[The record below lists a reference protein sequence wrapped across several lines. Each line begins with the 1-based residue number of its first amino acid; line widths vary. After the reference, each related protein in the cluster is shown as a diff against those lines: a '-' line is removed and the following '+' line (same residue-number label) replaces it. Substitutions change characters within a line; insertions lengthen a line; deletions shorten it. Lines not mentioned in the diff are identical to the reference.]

1 MTERRTE
8 RSYTLAAMSCA
19 SLALLALGSCGGK
32 PDEDPPLTEATLLEL
47 DLTQGF
53 GEREQ
58 SLLTEQRPSL
68 ASAVERVM
76 ALGSESLSRGL
87 FVRLGP
93 LSGHWSDVDEW
104 GEVFDSLRT
113 KKKPVHCAFEALDN
127 AGYALAAHCDTLSMT
142 PAGML
147 DLVGL
152 AAQVLHGRQLLESV
166 GVQADLLQIGRYKG
180 AAEPFTMDTMSEPL
194 RESLDGLLDD
204 LDARFRTHLKTRA
217 KLGEADLDRLI
228 DRGPYHS
235 EGARAAALV
244 DTVAYDDE
252 ARNRARITVGASS
265 VRAIFPRREEEFSL
279 RALLEA
285 FSEDKAKELKAQNR
299 VVLATLVGEIVD
311 GDRMGADKAAS
322 EPFVLAMRKF
332 ADDPHVKAVVLRIES
347 PGGSALASD
356 RMWHAV
362 RRVAGRKPV
371 IVSMGDMAASGG
383 YYVACAGSYVLA
395 TEGSIVGS
403 IGVVGGKIVFAGM
416 ADRLGVHS
424 DNLKRA
430 ERATWLSILT
440 PFTGAERRQLE
451 VLLRDTYDRFLQRV
465 ALGRKRALAQIQSAA
480 EGRVMGGARA
490 KKLGLVDEVGGLARA
505 LKLAR
510 ERGSVARDAPIE
522 AWPST
527 SDPVAAVT
535 SALTGARLNTPEGR
549 LLEEMSRMAE
559 MGSEATWL
567 SHLTPGRPAAVLPA
581 HLSVR

>member
-1 MTERRTE
+1 LKTSRIE
-8 RSYTLAAMSCA
+8 RSRTMFAVACTCL
-19 SLALLALGSCGGK
+19 SLTLGSCGNK
-32 PDEDPPLTEATLLEL
+32 TDDDPPLTVETLLEL
-47 DLTQGF
+47 DLTQGL

-58 SLLTEQRPSL
+58 SLFTEHRPSL
-68 ASAVERVM
+68 ATAVERVM
-76 ALGSESLSRGL
+76 TLGTESLSRGL

-104 GEVFDSLRT
+104 AHVFDTLRS

-147 DLVGL
+147 DLVGI
-152 AAQVLHGRQLLESV
+152 AAQVLHGRELLESV
-166 GVQADLLQIGRYKG
+166 GVKADLLQIGRYKG
-180 AAEPFTMDTMSEPL
+180 AAEPFTLDTMSEPL

-204 LDARFRTHLKTRA
+204 LDARFRTHLKTRT
-217 KLGEADLDRLI
+217 KLSTLDLQGLI

-235 EGARAAALV
+235 ESARTAQLV
-244 DTVAYDDE
+244 DAVAYDDE
-252 ARNRARITVGASS
+252 ARNKAKLAVGASH
-265 VRAIFPRREEEFSL
+265 VRAIFPHREEEFSL
-279 RALLEA
+279 RALLDA
-285 FSEDKAKELKAQNR
+285 LSEDKAKELKAKNR
-299 VVLATLVGEIVD
+299 IVLATLVGEIVD

-322 EPFVLAMRKF
+322 DPFVMAMRKF
-332 ADDPHVKAVVLRIES
+332 ADDTRVKAVVLRIES

-403 IGVVGGKIVFAGM
+403 IGVVGGKIVVAGM
-416 ADRLGVHS
+416 ADRFGVHA
-424 DNLKRA
+424 DTLKRA
-430 ERATWLSILT
+430 ERATWLSALA
-440 PFTGAERRQLE
+440 PFTTEERGQLE
-451 VLLRDTYDRFLQRV
+451 VLLRDTYDRFLERV
-465 ALGRKRALAQIQSAA
+465 AIGRKRDLTQIQSAA

-490 KKLGLVDEVGGLARA
+490 KKLGLVDEVGGLGRA
-505 LKLAR
+505 LQLAR
-510 ERGSVARDAPIE
+510 ERGNVARDAPIE

-527 SDPVAAVT
+527 SDPVAALT
-535 SALTGARLNTPEGR
+535 SALAGAKLNTPEWR
-549 LLEEMSRMAE
+549 LLEEMSRVSE
-559 MGSEATWL
+559 MSSEATWV
-567 SHLTPGRPAAVLPA
+567 SHLAPGRPAAVLPA